1 MEKKVSLFYHKCG
14 VKAGDGCKEMVIPRL
29 GGSLCCIAEMDV
41 RWEECEGDV
50 ITFEGLAHFVGSFV
64 VEDMEVGSNTVGV

>member
-1 MEKKVSLFYHKCG
+1 MEKKVSFFYHKCG

-50 ITFEGLAHFVGSFV
+50 ITSEGLAHVFGSFV